1 MTTPPNDLAF
11 LHAMMLRFRGKRCLH
26 PRWTEGG
33 LLTLLGAAA
42 DATAAMLK
50 DGADHPERAGKA
62 VDAANY
68 LVLVWMHAFGW
79 RLYLGSSQFGPEA
92 GVGLFAMTYLD
103 SVGHLPALP
112 ARDLPDELARLG
124 RVAGNHG
131 GESDV
136 ATTVV
141 RCVATLADVHRHT
154 SDREHEH
161 PSVTAEERALLEHV
175 ARCPECWARFVG
187 NAGLSSIP
195 GAAPAGPP
203 ED

>member
-1 MTTPPNDLAF
+1 MINRPNDLAF
-11 LHAMMLRFRGKRCLH
+11 LQAMMLRFRSKRCLH
-26 PRWTEGG
+26 PRWTQGG

-50 DGADHPERAGKA
+50 EGAADHERAGKA

-79 RLYLGSSQFGPEA
+79 RLYLGSSLFGPEA
-92 GVGLFAMTYLD
+92 GVGLFAMTYFD
-103 SVGHLPALP
+103 SVDHLPALP
-112 ARDLPDELARLG
+112 VRDFSYELARLG
-124 RVAGNHG
+124 RVAGNRG

-136 ATTVV
+136 TTTVV
-141 RCVATLADVHRHT
+141 RCVATLANVHHHT
-154 SDREHEH
+154 LDREH

-187 NAGLSSIP
+187 NADLSSIP

-203 ED
+203 EG